1 MKLTVRQPR
10 PHRRPTVPLWCKFWC
25 NSLAHVIQFCRCLM
39 NMTARPGAI
48 GTAQFSETSS
58 HRSLGQSCPLT
69 FLRPT
74 VDHSNIVDVNLPRST
89 GSGVVAIAKAHGH
102 FLDRSHVQA
111 LGSELRQRDS
121 RNSMPQWGLY
131 VFACGQEALL
141 RHFVNVT
148 TSAWPS
154 FRCRPSH
161 CNNLICR
168 NIWYGDSR
176 TVEKRDDNLDRPML
190 PKAEVE
196 NGIVLAQVAVV
207 ASGLT
212 KAQ

>member
-1 MKLTVRQPR
+1 MKLTVKQPR

-39 NMTARPGAI
+39 NMTARPGPI

-69 FLRPT
+69 FLRHT
-74 VDHSNIVDVNLPRST
+74 VDDSNIVDVNLPRST
-89 GSGVVAIAKAHGH
+89 GSGVVAIAKAHCH

-111 LGSELRQRDS
+111 LGSELRQRDN
-121 RNSMPQWGLY
+121 RNSMSQWGLY
-131 VFACGQEALL
+131 VFAYGQQALL

-148 TSAWPS
+148 ISALSS
-154 FRCRPSH
+154 FRCRPGH

-168 NIWYGDSR
+168 NVRHGKSR
-176 TVEKRDDNLDRPML
+176 AVEKRNDNLNRPML

-207 ASGLT
+207 ALGLT
-212 KAQ
+212 KSQ